1 MNDSFKKLA
10 PFKTIIKLAVNSCVN
25 TWAKARSFS
34 FPAKY
39 PWQWKVEML
48 RNHYEKDTTDLFKKI
63 ILPGMTILDIGGH
76 IGYFTRLFSRLAGPH
91 GKVFAFEPDP
101 YNFALLKK
109 NTARLP
115 NVTLVNAA
123 VSDKKGIIDF
133 YQIEDSTGCHTT
145 IPTNAPAKKFS
156 VDAVTIDDFGADF
169 FPDVIKMDIEGGE
182 PRALLGMKNLLA
194 SGRSLRIV
202 MELNPEALGRSG
214 TTASAVIASMKER
227 GFIAYGILRG
237 GARSTPISDIE
248 GLQLY
253 EGKSDYANVL
263 FERLPSQS

>member
-1 MNDSFKKLA
+1 MSNYPKIRSRFKE
-10 PFKTIIKLAVNSCVN
+10 TIKLAVNHFVN
-25 TWAKARSFS
+25 TWAKARNFS

-48 RNHYEKDTTDLFKKI
+48 RDHYEKDTTDLFKKI
-63 ILPGMTILDIGGH
+63 ILPGMTVLDIGGH
-76 IGYFTRLFSRLAGPH
+76 IGYFTRIFAGLTGT

-109 NTARLP
+109 NTAHLQ
-115 NVTLVNAA
+115 NVTLINSA
-123 VSDKKGIIDF
+123 VSDKKGIVDF

-145 IPTNAPAKKFS
+145 IPTNAPAKRFS
-156 VDAVTIDDFGADF
+156 VEAITIDDFIADIL
-169 FPDVIKMDIEGGE
+169 PDVIKMDIEGGE
-182 PRALLGMKNLLA
+182 PRALLGMEKLLA

-214 TTASAVIASMKER
+214 TTASAMIASMKEK

-237 GARSTPISDIE
+237 GVRSAPIADIG

-263 FERLPSQS
+263 FERN